1 MSRRRSSAAKV
12 LEKIWDGAD
21 AQETLKIDGYAHLVG
36 GCRMGFTP
44 DDSVVDSS
52 HRAWEVPN
60 LFAGADA
67 LDRADARVRGP
78 AGAAEAG
85 QEQVARGTRRRAPRT
100 DAPARR
106 PSGDRVSSLRRGAGI
121 RTQRAACGA
130 KDQHEEVASKIKK
143 LSSDSKPGG

>member
-52 HRAWEVPN
+52 HRAWRGPN

-100 DAPARR
+100 DAPACRPERR
-106 PSGDRVSSLRRGAGI
+106 PRFEPSAQSRHQDAAGRLRREGPA
-121 RTQRAACGA
+121 R
-130 KDQHEEVASKIKK
+130 
-143 LSSDSKPGG
+143 GGGVEDPEAEL